1 MSFQEIAITVR
12 AINEATAT
20 FETVSVDAVRMG
32 ADVAGATREM
42 TASFE
47 IAGEKAE
54 EMASKIELSGAAIRE
69 ATRDLTTLGT
79 GLSAV
84 ARLSEQFGI
93 LNKEQAGW
101 MRTLGMSLTAI
112 GGVVRAIQVLS
123 SVTSI
128 ATAIQN
134 ALNISHATFLALTG
148 VGIGVIIAAAAAM
161 AYFASQM
168 NAATSS
174 VERYNAAAAET
185 PGYTRGIRRAGE
197 EEYYRRG
204 IED

>member
-1 MSFQEIAITVR
+1 MSFHDVAITVR
-12 AINEATAT
+12 AVNEATAT
-20 FETVSVDAVRMG
+20 FETVSVDAARMG

-42 TASFE
+42 TSSFE
-47 IAGEKAE
+47 MAGEEAE
-54 EMASKIELSGAAIRE
+54 EMAERIEVSGAAVRE

-79 GLSAV
+79 GITAV
-84 ARLSEQFGI
+84 ARLSEQFGV

-101 MRTLGMSLTAI
+101 MRTIGMSLTAVS
-112 GGVVRAIQVLS
+112 GVVRSIQVLS
-123 SVTSI
+123 SVTSV
-128 ATAIQN
+128 ATAVQN

-174 VERYNAAAAET
+174 VERYNAAT
-185 PGYTRGIRRAGE
+185 SGMPTHTRSIRRAGGE
-197 EEYYRRG
+197 DLRRRG
-204 IED
+204 IE

>member
-1 MSFQEIAITVR
+1 MSFHDVAITVR
-12 AINEATAT
+12 AENRASPEFNEISA
-20 FETVSVDAVRMG
+20 DAARMG
-32 ADVAGATREM
+32 AQV
-42 TASFE
+42 
-47 IAGEKAE
+47 KA
-54 EMASKIELSGAAIRE
+54 SGAAVRE

-79 GLSAV
+79 GVTAV

-101 MRTLGMSLTAI
+101 IGTLGMSLTAMS
-112 GGVVRAIQVLS
+112 GVVRAIQVLT
-123 SVTSI
+123 SVTSV
-128 ATAIQN
+128 ATAVQN

-174 VERYNAAAAET
+174 VERYNAASSGVPT
-185 PGYTRGIRRAGE
+185 HTRGIRRAGE
-197 EEYYRRG
+197 EDLRRRG
-204 IED
+204 IE